1 MLLAATVTAKTITLI
16 SNECLKQDK
25 RNSKN
30 ISNKYIKLVTEFNQ
44 KLVTLIVTSNLVDE
58 YLN

>member
-16 SNECLKQDK
+16 SNEYLKQDR

-30 ISNKYIKLVTEFNQ
+30 ISDKYIKLVTEFN
-44 KLVTLIVTSNLVDE
+44 
-58 YLN
+58 